1 MDYINISQTIG
12 IDTLINKKLLAA
24 SAIFKH
30 VRKGEVLKLANL
42 HNVDAEVL
50 DKITILEIKSERI
63 KDADKVANVK
73 RELELLSASW
83 LEAVEQ
89 DDSVRRIHAELKT
102 INEALWEIEDDIR
115 DKERAR
121 EFDQVFIDLARSV
134 YVTND
139 QRANAKKELNIYLG
153 SEIVEEKSYQ
163 DYS

>member
-1 MDYINISQTIG
+1 MDIIQVPVSPG
-12 IDTLINKKLLAA
+12 
-24 SAIFKH
+24 
-30 VRKGEVLKLANL
+30 
-42 HNVDAEVL
+42 EVL

-63 KDADKVANVK
+63 KEADKVANVK

-83 LEAVEQ
+83 LDAVDE
-89 DDSVRRIHAELKT
+89 DDTVRRIHAELKT